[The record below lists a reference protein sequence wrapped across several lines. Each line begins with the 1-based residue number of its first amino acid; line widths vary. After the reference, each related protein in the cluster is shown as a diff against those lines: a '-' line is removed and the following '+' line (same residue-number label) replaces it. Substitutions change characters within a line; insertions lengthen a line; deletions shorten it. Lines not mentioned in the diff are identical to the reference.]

1 MKRNTSGTKILD
13 RLITIIVSYSIAFSI
28 FALATTAVVYG
39 KWLYYFEI
47 DFLNI
52 PDLADM
58 TKDDIKRNYDVLIT
72 YLSPFYDGALQLP
85 TLDMSTNGRIH
96 FVDVKNILVKIQYVM
111 YATIIIAIV
120 GGMYLLK
127 KKNEKFLL
135 HGSIVTI
142 IFPIALVLPIAINFE
157 KSFVLF
163 HKLLFSNDYWMF
175 DIETDPIILMLPEEF
190 FMHAACA
197 ILLFILCGSIICYS
211 LYKYFVKKKRI
222 SKEKLLCLKRIF
234 CLLNDN
240 IFSVQ
245 FCSILVHINIFCTSS
260 YRGDRDEENINWT
273 DCISNYHVS
282 VTYIC

>member
-1 MKRNTSGTKILD
+1 MKKNTSGTKILD

-58 TKDDIKRNYDVLIT
+58 TKGDIKRNYNVLIT
-72 YLSPFYDGALQLP
+72 YLSPFYDGALHLP

-157 KSFVLF
+157 KSFVIF
-163 HKLLFSNDYWMF
+163 HKLLFSNDYWVF
-175 DIETDPIILMLPEEF
+175 DPEKDPIILMLPEEF

-222 SKEKLLCLKRIF
+222 SKEK
-234 CLLNDN
+234 
-240 IFSVQ
+240 FSV
-245 FCSILVHINIFCTSS
+245 
-260 YRGDRDEENINWT
+260 
-273 DCISNYHVS
+273 
-282 VTYIC
+282 

>member
-1 MKRNTSGTKILD
+1 MKKNTSGTKILD
-13 RLITIIVSYSIAFSI
+13 RLITILVSYSIAFSI

-58 TKDDIKRNYDVLIT
+58 PKDDIKRNYDVLIA

-111 YATIIIAIV
+111 YATIMIVIV

-135 HGSIVTI
+135 HGSILTI
-142 IFPIALVLPIAINFE
+142 IFPIALMLPIAINFE
-157 KSFVLF
+157 KSFVIF
-163 HKLLFSNDYWMF
+163 HKLLFSNDYWVF
-175 DIETDPIILMLPEEF
+175 DPEKDPIILMLPEEF

-197 ILLFILCGSIICYS
+197 ILLFILFGSILCYS
-211 LYKYFVKKKRI
+211 LYRYFVKKKRM
-222 SKEKLLCLKRIF
+222 SNKK
-234 CLLNDN
+234 
-240 IFSVQ
+240 FSA
-245 FCSILVHINIFCTSS
+245 
-260 YRGDRDEENINWT
+260 
-273 DCISNYHVS
+273 
-282 VTYIC
+282 

>member
-1 MKRNTSGTKILD
+1 MKKNKSGTKILD
-13 RLITIIVSYSIAFSI
+13 RLITIVVSYSIAFSI

-85 TLDMSTNGRIH
+85 TLDISTNGRIH

-111 YATIIIAIV
+111 YATVMIAII
-120 GGMYLLK
+120 GGIYLLK

-135 HGSIVTI
+135 HGSILTI
-142 IFPIALVLPIAINFE
+142 MLPIALMLPIAINFE

-197 ILLFILCGSIICYS
+197 ILLFILCGSILCYS
-211 LYKYFVKKKRI
+211 LYRYFVKKKRI
-222 SKEKLLCLKRIF
+222 SKEK
-234 CLLNDN
+234 
-240 IFSVQ
+240 FSV
-245 FCSILVHINIFCTSS
+245 
-260 YRGDRDEENINWT
+260 
-273 DCISNYHVS
+273 
-282 VTYIC
+282 

>member
-1 MKRNTSGTKILD
+1 MKKNTSGTKILD

-72 YLSPFYDGALQLP
+72 YLSPFYDGALHLP
-85 TLDMSTNGRIH
+85 TLDMSTNGRVH

-135 HGSIVTI
+135 HGSILTI
-142 IFPIALVLPIAINFE
+142 IFPIALMLPIAINFE
-157 KSFVLF
+157 KSFVIF
-163 HKLLFSNDYWMF
+163 HKLLFSNDYWVF
-175 DIETDPIILMLPEEF
+175 DPEKDPIILMLPEEF

-222 SKEKLLCLKRIF
+222 SKEK
-234 CLLNDN
+234 
-240 IFSVQ
+240 FSV
-245 FCSILVHINIFCTSS
+245 
-260 YRGDRDEENINWT
+260 
-273 DCISNYHVS
+273 
-282 VTYIC
+282 

>member
-1 MKRNTSGTKILD
+1 MKKNTSGTKILD

-72 YLSPFYDGALQLP
+72 YLSPFYDGALHLP
-85 TLDMSTNGRIH
+85 TLDMSTNGRVH

-135 HGSIVTI
+135 HGSILTI
-142 IFPIALVLPIAINFE
+142 IFPIALMLPIVINFE
-157 KSFVLF
+157 KSFVIF
-163 HKLLFSNDYWMF
+163 HKLLFSNDYWVF
-175 DIETDPIILMLPEEF
+175 DPEKDPIILMLPEEF

-197 ILLFILCGSIICYS
+197 ILLFILCGSTICYS

-222 SKEKLLCLKRIF
+222 SKEK
-234 CLLNDN
+234 
-240 IFSVQ
+240 FSV
-245 FCSILVHINIFCTSS
+245 
-260 YRGDRDEENINWT
+260 
-273 DCISNYHVS
+273 
-282 VTYIC
+282 

>member
-1 MKRNTSGTKILD
+1 MKKNTSGTKILD

-52 PDLADM
+52 PDLAAM

-72 YLSPFYDGALQLP
+72 YLSPFYDGALHLP
-85 TLDMSTNGRIH
+85 TLDMSTNGRVH

-111 YATIIIAIV
+111 YATTIIAIV

-135 HGSIVTI
+135 HGSILTI
-142 IFPIALVLPIAINFE
+142 IFPIALMLPIAINFE
-157 KSFVLF
+157 KSFVIF
-163 HKLLFSNDYWMF
+163 HKLLFSNDYWVF
-175 DIETDPIILMLPEEF
+175 DPEKDPIILMLPEEF

-222 SKEKLLCLKRIF
+222 SKEK
-234 CLLNDN
+234 
-240 IFSVQ
+240 FSV
-245 FCSILVHINIFCTSS
+245 
-260 YRGDRDEENINWT
+260 
-273 DCISNYHVS
+273 
-282 VTYIC
+282 

>member
-96 FVDVKNILVKIQYVM
+96 FVDVK
-111 YATIIIAIV
+111 
-120 GGMYLLK
+120 
-127 KKNEKFLL
+127 
-135 HGSIVTI
+135 
-142 IFPIALVLPIAINFE
+142 
-157 KSFVLF
+157 
-163 HKLLFSNDYWMF
+163 
-175 DIETDPIILMLPEEF
+175 
-190 FMHAACA
+190 
-197 ILLFILCGSIICYS
+197 
-211 LYKYFVKKKRI
+211 KYFSKDTICNVCDNYNCNSRRHVFIK
-222 SKEKLLCLKRIF
+222 KEK
-234 CLLNDN
+234 
-240 IFSVQ
+240 
-245 FCSILVHINIFCTSS
+245 
-260 YRGDRDEENINWT
+260 
-273 DCISNYHVS
+273 
-282 VTYIC
+282 

>member
-1 MKRNTSGTKILD
+1 MKKNTSGTKILD

-72 YLSPFYDGALQLP
+72 YLSPFYDGALHLP
-85 TLDMSTNGRIH
+85 TLDMSTNGRVH

-135 HGSIVTI
+135 HGSILTI
-142 IFPIALVLPIAINFE
+142 IFPIALMLPIVINFE
-157 KSFVLF
+157 KSFVIF
-163 HKLLFSNDYWMF
+163 HKLLFSNDYWVF
-175 DIETDPIILMLPEEF
+175 DPEKDPIILMLPEEF

-197 ILLFILCGSIICYS
+197 ILLFILFGSILCYS
-211 LYKYFVKKKRI
+211 LYRYFLKKKRM
-222 SKEKLLCLKRIF
+222 SNKK
-234 CLLNDN
+234 
-240 IFSVQ
+240 FSA
-245 FCSILVHINIFCTSS
+245 
-260 YRGDRDEENINWT
+260 
-273 DCISNYHVS
+273 
-282 VTYIC
+282 

>member
-127 KKNEKFLL
+127 RKM
-135 HGSIVTI
+135 
-142 IFPIALVLPIAINFE
+142 
-157 KSFVLF
+157 KSF
-163 HKLLFSNDYWMF
+163 YCM
-175 DIETDPIILMLPEEF
+175 
-190 FMHAACA
+190 
-197 ILLFILCGSIICYS
+197 
-211 LYKYFVKKKRI
+211 
-222 SKEKLLCLKRIF
+222 
-234 CLLNDN
+234 
-240 IFSVQ
+240 
-245 FCSILVHINIFCTSS
+245 
-260 YRGDRDEENINWT
+260 DRL
-273 DCISNYHVS
+273 
-282 VTYIC
+282 

>member
-72 YLSPFYDGALQLP
+72 YLSPFYDGALQLL

-127 KKNEKFLL
+127 RKM
-135 HGSIVTI
+135 
-142 IFPIALVLPIAINFE
+142 
-157 KSFVLF
+157 KSF
-163 HKLLFSNDYWMF
+163 YCM
-175 DIETDPIILMLPEEF
+175 
-190 FMHAACA
+190 
-197 ILLFILCGSIICYS
+197 
-211 LYKYFVKKKRI
+211 
-222 SKEKLLCLKRIF
+222 
-234 CLLNDN
+234 
-240 IFSVQ
+240 
-245 FCSILVHINIFCTSS
+245 
-260 YRGDRDEENINWT
+260 DRL
-273 DCISNYHVS
+273 
-282 VTYIC
+282 

>member
-1 MKRNTSGTKILD
+1 MKKNTSGTKILD

-72 YLSPFYDGALQLP
+72 YLSPFYDGALHLP
-85 TLDMSTNGRIH
+85 TLDMSTNGRVH

-135 HGSIVTI
+135 HGSILTI
-142 IFPIALVLPIAINFE
+142 IFPIALMLPIVINFE
-157 KSFVLF
+157 KSFVIF
-163 HKLLFSNDYWMF
+163 HKLLFSNDYWVF
-175 DIETDPIILMLPEEF
+175 DPEKDPIILMLPEEF

-222 SKEKLLCLKRIF
+222 SKEK
-234 CLLNDN
+234 
-240 IFSVQ
+240 FSV
-245 FCSILVHINIFCTSS
+245 
-260 YRGDRDEENINWT
+260 
-273 DCISNYHVS
+273 
-282 VTYIC
+282 